1 MSITCILCLSG
12 CLSSDE
18 RGGTPSPPNTMDSLP
33 PHGIIDAPVQGYF
46 GDEILFDASTS
57 FDPDGSIAS
66 YTWIF
71 GDDTTANGTTVNHV
85 FSQDSSTPRD
95 TSPITYEI
103 VLEVIDN
110 ENLVNYTVHYLYLYQ
125 PSQTLY
131 LDTTGLSYDIPQ
143 ANAENLRAS
152 LGLSSLNPIT
162 SMTYMLSSPLS
173 FQPGT
178 WEATFFLEK
187 PLLCPLTGF
196 TLRLLNTTGGVID
209 EQSQQFPILSL
220 WKEKTISV
228 TGILSQQGTF
238 SSLSMAISGF
248 SLTKSISLHYGG
260 TQASQITFKVSL

>member
-1 MSITCILCLSG
+1 
-12 CLSSDE
+12 
-18 RGGTPSPPNTMDSLP
+18 MDSLP
-33 PHGIIDAPVQGYF
+33 PHGIIVAPVQGYF

-57 FDPDGSIAS
+57 FDPDGSITS

-95 TSPITYEI
+95 TSPLTYEI
-103 VLEVIDN
+103 VLEVVDN

-131 LDTTGLSYDIPQ
+131 LDATGLTYELPQ
-143 ANAENLRAS
+143 ASAENLRAS

-162 SMTYMLSSPLS
+162 SMTYTLSTPLS
-173 FQPGT
+173 LQPGT
-178 WEATFFLEK
+178 WEASFYLEK
-187 PLLCPLTGF
+187 PLLCPLIDF
-196 TLRLLNTTGGVID
+196 SLKLLNTTGGVIA

-220 WKEKTISV
+220 WKEKTISM
-228 TGILSQQGTF
+228 TGIVSQQDAF
-238 SSLSMAISGF
+238 SSLSMTIRGF